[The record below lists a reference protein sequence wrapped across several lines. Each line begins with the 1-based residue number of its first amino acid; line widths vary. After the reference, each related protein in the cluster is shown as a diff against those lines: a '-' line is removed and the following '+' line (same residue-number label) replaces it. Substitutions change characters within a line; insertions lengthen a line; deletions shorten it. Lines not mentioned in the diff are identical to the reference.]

1 MGVEQAFNHL
11 PNEYMK
17 WAMQQRLDFLRVMI
31 DHEDEILKLYQE
43 MGERITK
50 KLYSFGGYDFDRR
63 TIEQMFLSLEN
74 ERKRIEG
81 LLTQSIDSGMSKA
94 AAIGIEFELNKT
106 VHMLTEAGLKS
117 ELIHK
122 AEQSLIGIHH
132 DALKAMWHR
141 KSYGLK
147 LSERIWNTSKKN
159 KDALS
164 DIILEGMAT
173 GRNTAEVG
181 KAIEAYIENN
191 KSVLSTMME
200 GAELKNV
207 PNNIH
212 FLATRLAST
221 EMVSAYGL
229 ASDGAALRSPG
240 TVGMKYQLSNA
251 HPCYDICDVI
261 CDADDYGLG
270 QGCYPLEQLPQ
281 YPFHPF
287 CLCIKTTLEM
297 DPDELIKKL
306 QNWADDPSSEPGID
320 SWAKGMDKRK
330 IQTFDAEVLM
340 RKNGQYENKQTVD
353 NSTKNGYNKN
363 VQTEIP
369 KTLQKFKTHSEK
381 WEEDVVNRYLSN
393 KEIEKIGREIKT
405 LIDDNEYAIRIDSE
419 LLKNVLEDG
428 KFKNQFETK
437 TSGGALNLE
446 YRKKATKQ
454 LFGKDAIK
462 DARDYEK
469 YGYLGHKNFIE
480 DLSGTDSSQYGNCI
494 VHLDKTKLKNR
505 VTYTIDDSLGASIN
519 KSIIA
524 GDVSNPRANGINER
538 HLKQV
543 YKLITSEDKPSG
555 LTEFSDEIGIR
566 YIELQYH
573 GELKVNYIKEI
584 CFTQDLPDKNVIKKL
599 KSKNIKLFKMLGG
612 WGDEE
617 LIEI

>member
-17 WAMQQRLDFLRVMI
+17 WAMQQRLDFLHMMI
-31 DHEDEILKLYQE
+31 DHEGEILKLYQE

-63 TIEQMFLSLEN
+63 TIEQMFMSLEN

-94 AAIGIEFELNKT
+94 ATIGIEFELNKT

-122 AEQSLIGIHH
+122 TEQSLIGIHH

-159 KDALS
+159 KNALS

-207 PNNIH
+207 PKNIH

-240 TVGMKYQLSNA
+240 TIGMKYQLSNA

-270 QGCYPLEQLPQ
+270 RGCYPLEQLPQ

-306 QNWADDPSSEPGID
+306 QNWADDPSSESGID
-320 SWAKGMDKRK
+320 SWAKNTDGRK
-330 IQTFDAEVLM
+330 IQTFDAEILM
-340 RKNGQYENKQTVD
+340 RKNGHIKEKSTVTEKTEATKPSKQTNTTVKWD
-353 NSTKNGYNKN
+353 T
-363 VQTEIP
+363 V
-369 KTLQKFKTHSEK
+369 HSEK
-381 WEEDVVNRYLSN
+381 F
-393 KEIEKIGREIKT
+393 K
-405 LIDDNEYAIRIDSE
+405 A
-419 LLKNVLEDG
+419 
-428 KFKNQFETK
+428 KFKNITDNPKTNQLLYNKSLDILEHRDNTEYEDMYLISKNKSKVVGVQRHSSKRLQIDYNDSLTK
-437 TSGGALNLE
+437 AVKKYDDLISIHNHPNSSPPSGGDFASNALRGYKKGVVVCHNGDIWE
-446 YRKKATKQ
+446 YSA
-454 LFGKDAIK
+454 GKYKENMGKI
-462 DARDYEK
+462 
-469 YGYLGHKNFIE
+469 I
-480 DLSGTDSSQYGNCI
+480 DLSIAKYQKRGYTVNESYIEAYNELKNQFT
-494 VHLDKTKLKNR
+494 LKWRKLK
-505 VTYTIDDSLGASIN
+505 
-519 KSIIA
+519 
-524 GDVSNPRANGINER
+524 
-538 HLKQV
+538 
-543 YKLITSEDKPSG
+543 
-555 LTEFSDEIGIR
+555 
-566 YIELQYH
+566 
-573 GELKVNYIKEI
+573 
-584 CFTQDLPDKNVIKKL
+584 
-599 KSKNIKLFKMLGG
+599 
-612 WGDEE
+612 
-617 LIEI
+617 

>member
-17 WAMQQRLDFLRVMI
+17 WAMQQRLDFLHVMT
-31 DHEDEILKLYQE
+31 DHENEILKLYQE

-63 TIEQMFLSLEN
+63 TIEQMFSSLEN
-74 ERKRIEG
+74 ERERIER
-81 LLTQSIDSGMSKA
+81 LLIKSIDGGMSKA
-94 AAIGIEFELNKT
+94 ATIGIEFELNKT
-106 VHMLTEAGLKS
+106 MHILTEAGLKS

-164 DIILEGMAT
+164 DIILDGMAT

-207 PNNIH
+207 PNNLY

-287 CLCIKTTLEM
+287 CLCIKTTVEM

-330 IQTFDAEVLM
+330 IQTFDAKTLIK
-340 RKNGQYENKQTVD
+340 KNGHYENKKTVD
-353 NSTKNGYNKN
+353 NPMKSGYNQN
-363 VQTEIP
+363 VQQNKIATFSSTLEIS
-369 KTLQKFKTHSEK
+369 KKVESGEINLK
-381 WEEDVVNRYLSN
+381 SN
-393 KEIEKIGREIKT
+393 HEH
-405 LIDDNEYAIRIDSE
+405 
-419 LLKNVLEDG
+419 
-428 KFKNQFETK
+428 
-437 TSGGALNLE
+437 
-446 YRKKATKQ
+446 
-454 LFGKDAIK
+454 
-462 DARDYEK
+462 YEK
-469 YGYLGHKNFIE
+469 H
-480 DLSGTDSSQYGNCI
+480 
-494 VHLDKTKLKNR
+494 
-505 VTYTIDDSLGASIN
+505 
-519 KSIIA
+519 
-524 GDVSNPRANGINER
+524 P
-538 HLKQV
+538 
-543 YKLITSEDKPSG
+543 YKHPA
-555 LTEFSDEIGIR
+555 
-566 YIELQYH
+566 
-573 GELKVNYIKEI
+573 
-584 CFTQDLPDKNVIKKL
+584 
-599 KSKNIKLFKMLGG
+599 
-612 WGDEE
+612 
-617 LIEI
+617 